1 MRLTDNNRIAVQNR
15 AARYLA
21 HKQFQQDQK
30 KHRDMDR
37 FFAFVSGLAVC
48 LMVHFMGAL

>member
-1 MRLTDNNRIAVQNR
+1 MRLTDNNRIAVKAR

-48 LMVHFMGAL
+48 LIVHFMGAL